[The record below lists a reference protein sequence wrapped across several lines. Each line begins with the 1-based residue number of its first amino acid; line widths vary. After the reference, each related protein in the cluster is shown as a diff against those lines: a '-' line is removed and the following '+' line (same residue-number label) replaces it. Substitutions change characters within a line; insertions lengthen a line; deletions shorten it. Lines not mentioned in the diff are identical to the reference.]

1 MKKIALLFMF
11 TLLLAGC
18 DIEDDGP
25 GSVQVLAEVVDADL
39 PEFFEK
45 GKLYQIKVTYL
56 LPDACHT
63 ALGLQAIRG
72 GSEGALR
79 RDIYVAGV
87 ASYPTGLEDCT
98 LESEDLEKMDS
109 FTLRIDEDQPF
120 TFYLWTGVDAN
131 KENTY
136 TKIVVPVGE
145 ATPTPAVN

>member
-25 GSVQVLAEVVDADL
+25 GSEQVLVEVVDADL

-45 GKLYQIKVTYL
+45 GKLYQIEVTYL
-56 LPDACHT
+56 LPDACHNG
-63 ALGLQAIRG
+63 LGLQAVRG
-72 GSEGALR
+72 GSQGAVR

-87 ASYPTGLEDCT
+87 ASRPAGLEDCD
-98 LESEDLEKMDS
+98 LESEDLEKTDS
-109 FTLRIDEDQPF
+109 FTLVVDEDQPF

-131 KENTY
+131 QENTY